1 MPDYEWP
8 QPRLHAA
15 GRSARRANGRGVEL
29 AVALDAVIVAVSE
42 DEPRVLVRLPG
53 DALPAGPFD
62 PAADATLEMGLRR
75 WVTEQTQLELGHAEQ
90 LYTFGDRDR
99 DPRRPGGPRMLSIA
113 YLAFVRESAPSG
125 SADARW
131 RDWYAHFPWEDWRAG
146 RPPQVDGVV
155 LPAVDAWIAAAAAAD
170 ERKARERRARRCTG
184 TRRVAWNPELVLER
198 YELFWEIG
206 LVAESRVPATRTLGE
221 PMALDHRRILATA
234 IGRVRGALR
243 YRPVVFELLPATFTL
258 FQLQRTAEA
267 LAGVRLHKGNFRRLV
282 VEGNL
287 VEPTGERAS
296 EGPGRPA
303 ALYRFRRDVV
313 AERNIL
319 GPSIKPGSK

>member
-1 MPDYEWP
+1 MP
-8 QPRLHAA
+8 HARTDRTALARFA
-15 GRSARRANGRGVEL
+15 GRRARRANPREVDL

-42 DEPRVLVRLPG
+42 DTPRVLVRLPSE
-53 DALPAGPFD
+53 ALPAGPFD
-62 PAADATLEMGLRR
+62 PAADPTLEMGLRR
-75 WVTEQTQLELGHAEQ
+75 WVTEQTQLHLGHVEQ

-99 DPRRPGGPRMLSIA
+99 DPRRPAGPRMLSIA
-113 YLAFVRESAPSG
+113 YLALVRESAPG
-125 SADARW
+125 GGTGAGW
-131 RDWYAHFPWEDWRAG
+131 RGWYTYFPWEDWRAG
-146 RPPQVDGVV
+146 RPALVDEVV
-155 LPAVDAWIAAAAAAD
+155 LPAVAAWIAAAGAD

-206 LVAESRVPATRTLGE
+206 LVAESRAPAARTIGE

-234 IGRVRGALR
+234 IGRLRGALA
-243 YRPVVFELLPATFTL
+243 YRPVVFELLAPAFTL
-258 FQLQRTAEA
+258 FQLQRTVEA

-282 VEGNL
+282 IDGGL

-296 EGPGRPA
+296 AGPGRPA
-303 ALYRFRRDVV
+303 ERYRFRRDVV

-319 GPSIKPGSK
+319 GLSIS